1 MNRTTI
7 EIQRLS
13 FGSLYKVH
21 LMTCLGLCVPFCIL
35 GLLAALFD
43 PGNIVL
49 KDGDTMGSF
58 YLTLAS
64 TPVIWAPLSA
74 GFLTCA
80 GWIALALKGAF
91 SPTALTVIERAPT
104 PPGLARLAAG
114 VLAARPRV
122 RPWMIVLGVGVG
134 VAVGAFC
141 LSFGGATLVPQKVR
155 QAVAS
160 PDGEFTAVVAYYDYD
175 GRDKEAPEEVRQFIE
190 LLRKAEAEEAPALA
204 PGVELGR
211 RGHQAASIGACADG
225 DIEVR
230 WTGPRTLLIR
240 YTQAKPAMI
249 SWTKTVEGVS
259 IVLEEKA
266 RE

>member
-13 FGSLYKVH
+13 FGSLFKVH

-35 GLLAALFD
+35 GLLAALFA
-43 PGNIVL
+43 PGRIVL
-49 KDGDTMGSF
+49 QDGATMGSF
-58 YLTLAS
+58 YLMLAT
-64 TPVIWAPLSA
+64 TPVIWAPLFA

-80 GWIALALKGAF
+80 GWIAFAVKTAF

-104 PPGLARLAAG
+104 PPELARGPAG
-114 VLAARPRV
+114 VLADRPRV

-160 PDGEFTAVVAYYDYD
+160 PDGEFTAVIAGLDL
-175 GRDKEAPEEVRQFIE
+175 GWRDAATPEGASQYVQ
-190 LLRKAEAEEAPALA
+190 LLRRGEAEQAPALA
-204 PGVELGR
+204 PGVELGW
-211 RGHQAASIGACADG
+211 RGHQAASVHSCADG
-225 DIEVR
+225 DIEVS
-230 WTGPRTLLIR
+230 WTSPRTLLIR
-240 YTQAKPAMI
+240 YTQSKPDMI